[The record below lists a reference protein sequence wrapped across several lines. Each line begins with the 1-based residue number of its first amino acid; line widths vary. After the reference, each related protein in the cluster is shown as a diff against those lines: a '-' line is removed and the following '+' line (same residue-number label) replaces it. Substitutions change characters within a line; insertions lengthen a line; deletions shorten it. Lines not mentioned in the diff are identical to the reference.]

1 MKIGYDY
8 FCFEQEYLFNFLKYV
23 SINKMSIH
31 RMKYRDGFYYCYCGI
46 WNRHKIMK
54 LDYIHYMG
62 SIGIIKYILY
72 FFTSAC
78 KIASCAAFLFSL
90 IICSSIIFR
99 VDIIGN
105 QTMITEKMYNELEKK
120 HIKEGYP
127 LFSYKQLND
136 IFLGLKKKFIDDIEY
151 MNIYQKG
158 SVFFIEYTP
167 KLNKKDVH
175 YDMEPLYAS
184 KDGLIK
190 SIQVNNGNVLVKVND
205 YVKKGDILVDN
216 NILSTDGMMKSTF
229 VSGNIYAYTFETLS
243 SSCKYNNYNESDV
256 FFYLLLKIR
265 SQIPLNALIDKEN
278 VLQISKSNSKMK
290 LSIQYTL
297 IEDIACKGE
306 KNEGSY

>member
-1 MKIGYDY
+1 M
-8 FCFEQEYLFNFLKYV
+8 V
-23 SINKMSIH
+23 
-31 RMKYRDGFYYCYCGI
+31 
-46 WNRHKIMK
+46 
-54 LDYIHYMG
+54 
-62 SIGIIKYILY
+62 
-72 FFTSAC
+72 
-78 KIASCAAFLFSL
+78 
-90 IICSSIIFR
+90 
-99 VDIIGN
+99 
-105 QTMITEKMYNELEKK
+105 TEKMYNELEKK

-136 IFLGLKKKFIDDIEY
+136 IFLELKKKFIDDIEY
-151 MNIYQKG
+151 MNIYQKR

-167 KLNKKDVH
+167 KLNKKDVQ
-175 YDMEPLYAS
+175 YDMKPLYAS

-190 SIQVNNGNVLVKVND
+190 SNQVNNGNVLVKVND

-229 VSGNIYAYTFETLS
+229 VSGNIYAYSFETFS
-243 SSCKYNNYNESDV
+243 SSCKYNKYNESDV

-265 SQIPLNALIDKEN
+265 SQIPLNAFIDKEN

-290 LSIQYTL
+290 LTIQYTL